1 MVAKS
6 KVMAEHVSDLRSVF
20 KVLRKHKLRL
30 NGSKCSFGDDS
41 GKFLGYMVT
50 HCGIEVNPD
59 QIKAINDL
67 QPPRNPKEVQKL
79 IGMTAALNRFISR
92 FANRCRPFF
101 QLLHKWKGFEWNEEC
116 ALIFQQLKDYL
127 SQPPIM
133 SRPKEEEV
141 LFTYIDMVSHAISL
155 VLMRVENGVHR
166 PVYYMS
172 KSLHKAKVHYLPL
185 EKAILVMVYVTRKL
199 PYYFQAH
206 TIVVLT

>member
-6 KVMAEHVSDLRSVF
+6 KVVAEHVSDLRNVF
-20 KVLRKHKLRL
+20 AVLRKHKLCL

-101 QLLHKWKGFEWNEEC
+101 QLLHKWKRFE
-116 ALIFQQLKDYL
+116 
-127 SQPPIM
+127 
-133 SRPKEEEV
+133 
-141 LFTYIDMVSHAISL
+141 
-155 VLMRVENGVHR
+155 
-166 PVYYMS
+166 
-172 KSLHKAKVHYLPL
+172 
-185 EKAILVMVYVTRKL
+185 
-199 PYYFQAH
+199 
-206 TIVVLT
+206 